1 MKLEKALTVLP
12 KRKLLSDSFCFYL
25 LFLRCFFTS
34 LEMDADNTKTK
45 GLKKKKWK
53 HMYIFGIFARV
64 KYLVLCILLLG
75 KLFLFA
81 LLNFWRKWRIYLYSS
96 QKGFYQN
103 FKVLIRSLSNG
114 VCNVNEKSTVA
125 SHKHPPSHWVKN
137 VDNISKKCR
146 FQRVKPQSSRLLY
159 KKVRLVLELKNQK
172 ISLHCRLQNS
182 AMISLNSLHWQIF
195 Q

>member
-1 MKLEKALTVLP
+1 MITWFLQENECHYAVLYRRLDLTGKEEVKVKLEKALTLLP

-53 HMYIFGIFARV
+53 RMYIFGIFARV

-103 FKVLIRSLSNG
+103 LRCWSDL
-114 VCNVNEKSTVA
+114 CHTE
-125 SHKHPPSHWVKN
+125 
-137 VDNISKKCR
+137 
-146 FQRVKPQSSRLLY
+146 
-159 KKVRLVLELKNQK
+159 
-172 ISLHCRLQNS
+172 S
-182 AMISLNSLHWQIF
+182 AM
-195 Q
+195 